1 MVWVSITDLPLI
13 TVTMLI
19 SILVTARAGRS
30 PCAPDNSAA
39 LHTPGEL
46 EGIEARM
53 PVDTIARDVLVGIP
67 EGAVVTGINGHA
79 AVIAPPALTARLR
92 SGTFKYYIDRFHSP
106 QPIGGDATRVS
117 DGRTD

>member
-13 TVTMLI
+13 TVTVLI

-30 PCAPDNSAA
+30 LCAPDNSSA

-53 PVDTIARDVLVGIP
+53 PVEAAVAWDVLVGVP
-67 EGAVVTGINGHA
+67 EC
-79 AVIAPPALTARLR
+79 AVIVRVDGNAGVVAPPA
-92 SGTFKYYIDRFHSP
+92 
-106 QPIGGDATRVS
+106 
-117 DGRTD
+117 